1 MGFHADLLDQSNP
14 DCKVFTRKSVI
25 KLSTFTN
32 RIMWRRY
39 GHYLTLKE
47 VTENG
52 VQVIQNFLSCLLG
65 QLLLRPMDSGACI
78 AMRFPASVLEHVI
91 SGTAK
96 FNRADLNKCVNGA
109 MELVKRFT
117 RISLSIFTHAI
128 VSRFKSGKGPSKLIH
143 ETTLEL
149 LQFVSVALIQTVP
162 YHEWYI
168 GDKHQCQLYCEKCN
182 TKFGRSG
189 NIFKVLV
196 EASTAILYHHG
207 LELTSEKKHQKPTL
221 RE

>member
-1 MGFHADLLDQSNP
+1 LYILPEVNCSDDWVQAYESLGFHADPLDKSNP
-14 DCKVFTRKSVI
+14 ICKVFTRKSVI

-32 RIMWRRY
+32 RIMWARY

-47 VTENG
+47 VTEDG
-52 VQVIQNFLSCLLG
+52 VQVIQNFMSCLMG

-91 SGTAK
+91 SGTTK
-96 FNRADLNKCVNGA
+96 FNGADLNKCVNGA

-149 LQFVSVALIQTVP
+149 LQFVSVALIQMVP

-168 GDKHQCQLYCEKCN
+168 GEKNINVSCIVKN
-182 TKFGRSG
+182 AIQNLAGVETYSKF
-189 NIFKVLV
+189 L
-196 EASTAILYHHG
+196 
-207 LELTSEKKHQKPTL
+207 
-221 RE
+221 